1 MDEALR
7 SYYIAEEQ
15 FMKLFLSFSLLSIV
29 LGALGLFGLTAFMT
43 KRRTKEIGIRKVIG
57 ASTSKLIGL
66 LSADFLKLVLIGN
79 VIGLPIAWYY
89 MDRWLQNFVVHAN
102 FKWWIF
108 AGTMIAAMMIA
119 FAAILYH
126 SMKVSKANPVK
137 ALRTE

>member
-1 MDEALR
+1 M
-7 SYYIAEEQ
+7 
-15 FMKLFLSFSLLSIV
+15 

-57 ASTSKLIGL
+57 ASTSRLISL
-66 LSADFLKLVLIGN
+66 LSADFLKLVFIAN

-89 MDRWLQNFVVHAN
+89 MDRWMQNFVVQAN

-108 AGTMIAAMMIA
+108 AGTMIAAVIIA
-119 FAAILYH
+119 FVAILYH
-126 SMKVSKANPVK
+126 SLKVSKANPVK